1 MNEAEIAALLA
12 KTDAAARNGGYE
24 LYKTT
29 NQFDGTVHN
38 PQWLG

>member
-1 MNEAEIAALLA
+1 V
-12 KTDAAARNGGYE
+12 ARNGDFE
-24 LYKTT
+24 RYKTT